1 MTNLQ
6 ISGKLRLIPR
16 NVWIAAA
23 IIGILELIVL
33 HKSLHVE
40 NNERTSQKPHSDL
53 YTRNLTL
60 IDIRSFK
67 FIINNDIC
75 NVGPVAIVT
84 IVHSS
89 AENKAAR
96 DIIRFSSAWE
106 YFHHQNIDRSLSRTT
121 WGSANTSDA
130 VMKLVFTLGEEEN
143 ISAQGGDLLLV
154 EICPDT
160 VRWWVEIMLLLCL
173 LYINNV

>member
-33 HKSLHVE
+33 HKSLHME
-40 NNERTSQKPHSDL
+40 NNDRTSHHPHSDL

-89 AENKAAR
+89 VENKEAR
-96 DIIRFSSAWE
+96 DIIRYS
-106 YFHHQNIDRSLSRTT
+106 
-121 WGSANTSDA
+121 
-130 VMKLVFTLGEEEN
+130 
-143 ISAQGGDLLLV
+143 
-154 EICPDT
+154 
-160 VRWWVEIMLLLCL
+160 
-173 LYINNV
+173 

>member
-1 MTNLQ
+1 MTNLYL
-6 ISGKLRLIPR
+6 SGKLKFFPR

-33 HKSLHVE
+33 QKSLHVE
-40 NNERTSQKPHSDL
+40 NNDRTSQHPHSDL

-60 IDIRSFK
+60 IDIKSFK

-84 IVHSS
+84 IIHSS

-96 DIIRFSSAWE
+96 DIIRFSSA
-106 YFHHQNIDRSLSRTT
+106 
-121 WGSANTSDA
+121 
-130 VMKLVFTLGEEEN
+130 
-143 ISAQGGDLLLV
+143 
-154 EICPDT
+154 
-160 VRWWVEIMLLLCL
+160 
-173 LYINNV
+173 